1 MGKKHNFKE
10 LFCKI
15 YYAKKVSFQL
25 HLPGKKKRIKWSFL
39 IIQTLSSSLLT
50 DYFASQASSCT
61 AISISLQADKSQL
74 SVPSAPFHTPFP
86 IKTRHFETLEN
97 GLLPIEIHN
106 FLIDNTLTN
115 AFKTRVF
122 PTRMFSFQ
130 NIVII
135 RRLL

>member
-1 MGKKHNFKE
+1 MTTQTP
-10 LFCKI
+10 LF
-15 YYAKKVSFQL
+15 S
-25 HLPGKKKRIKWSFL
+25 G
-39 IIQTLSSSLLT
+39 
-50 DYFASQASSCT
+50 
-61 AISISLQADKSQL
+61 SIVAL
-74 SVPSAPFHTPFP
+74 VTPMDNHGN
-86 IKTRHFETLEN
+86 IDFETLEN

-135 RRLL
+135 RRHL